1 MPAFKDLHS
10 DAGLKALNE
19 HLSTRSYVEG
29 YKPSAADSALLPQ
42 LSASIDSTKYPHAA
56 RWLHHIASF
65 PPLVRQSWS
74 GAAGA
79 TNAVGASAK
88 GGKPAAAPVAAA
100 AAAEEDDDDDF
111 MASLSDDEEDEDAGA
126 AAQAL
131 IAKKN
136 AEREAAK
143 RALKGGPTAKSSL
156 ILDIK
161 PEDSETDMNELLQS
175 VKQIEM
181 EGLTWGGH
189 EVGRLTFTS
198 HTSPRAPTATIG
210 AVPLAPYTALTS
222 PSPLCVCCRVQ
233 FIPVAFGIKKLRII
247 CVVVDDLV
255 STDDLQEAIEAL
267 DGVQSTDIHAFN
279 KL

>member
-1 MPAFKDLHS
+1 MAFKDLHA
-10 DAGLKALNE
+10 DAGLKALNQ
-19 HLSTRSYVEG
+19 HLATRSYIAG
-29 YKPSAADSALLPQ
+29 YKPSGADAALLSQ
-42 LSASIDSTKYPHAA
+42 INATIDSSKYPHAA
-56 RWLHHIASF
+56 RWLSHITSF
-65 PPLVRQSWS
+65 PAQTRSHWT
-74 GAAGA
+74 A
-79 TNAVGASAK
+79 ASAQ
-88 GGKPAAAPVAAA
+88 PAAAEA
-100 AAAEEDDDDDF
+100 EDDDDDF
-111 MASLSDDEEDEDAGA
+111 MASLSDDDEDDT

-143 RALKGGPTAKSSL
+143 RATKGVSNAKSSL

-161 PEDSETDMNELLQS
+161 PEDSETDLNELLAA
-175 VKQIEM
+175 VKHIEM

-189 EVGRLTFTS
+189 E
-198 HTSPRAPTATIG
+198 
-210 AVPLAPYTALTS
+210 
-222 PSPLCVCCRVQ
+222 

-247 CVVVDDLV
+247 CVVMDELV

>member
-1 MPAFKDLHS
+1 M
-10 DAGLKALNE
+10 
-19 HLSTRSYVEG
+19 
-29 YKPSAADSALLPQ
+29 
-42 LSASIDSTKYPHAA
+42 
-56 RWLHHIASF
+56 
-65 PPLVRQSWS
+65 
-74 GAAGA
+74 
-79 TNAVGASAK
+79 ASADVLSYEVDEQQTVIRHLLTHYSSRQYIAPA
-88 GGKPAAAPVAAA
+88 KPAAAAPPAAKAAATSTPAKTKPAEKPA
-100 AAAEEDDDDDF
+100 AAAEEEDDDDF
-111 MASLSDDEEDEDAGA
+111 MASLSDDEEDADGGA

-143 RALKGGPTAKSSL
+143 RAAKGGPTAKSSL

-161 PEDSETDMNELLQS
+161 PEDSETDMNDLLKE

-181 EGLTWGGH
+181 DGLTWGGH
-189 EVGRLTFTS
+189 E
-198 HTSPRAPTATIG
+198 
-210 AVPLAPYTALTS
+210 
-222 PSPLCVCCRVQ
+222 